1 MKRKAMYAGS
11 FDPITNGHVDIIR
24 RSLRIFDEVT
34 VVVAENPRKLKTT
47 LFSVEERMALI
58 RKVFPREKKVRVD
71 FCQGLVMDFARDHG
85 ITAMIRGLRAVGD
98 FENEF
103 MMASMNRGLNPKVET
118 VFMVTGR
125 DWFFVSS
132 SILKEVMS
140 FGGDVAEYVPKV
152 VEEALRAKR

>member
-1 MKRKAMYAGS
+1 MYAGS

-24 RSLRIFDEVT
+24 RALHLFDEVT
-34 VVVAENPRKLKTT
+34 VVVAENPRKVKTSWFT
-47 LFSVEERMALI
+47 VDERIALI
-58 RKVFPREKKVRVD
+58 RKVFPREKRIRVD
-71 FCQGLVMDFARDHG
+71 FCDGLVMDFARKHG

-103 MMASMNRGLNPKVET
+103 MMASMNRGLNAKVET

-140 FGGDVAEYVPKV
+140 FGGDVSEYVPRV
-152 VEEALRAKR
+152 VEEALRGKK